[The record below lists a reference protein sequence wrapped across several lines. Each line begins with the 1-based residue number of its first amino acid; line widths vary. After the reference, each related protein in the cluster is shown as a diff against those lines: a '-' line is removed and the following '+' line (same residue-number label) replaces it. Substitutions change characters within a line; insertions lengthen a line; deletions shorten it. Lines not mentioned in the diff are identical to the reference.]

1 MSVVKKSIKNQ
12 PVKNVPLTKKKPSL
26 KTIDKVL
33 KITPDTENVHI
44 PTLDNVNDQID
55 IGVENE
61 IDSDIEE
68 ELLSYGYIPLSNI
81 NIQND
86 EGEISN
92 QYVKALNQMGQK
104 VYILLDLDNIQNLD
118 SDLTLVE
125 TKNGNIIPFSL
136 KSGSLKMAGMDTS
149 ALMFECE
156 DGLCVLSNV
165 MNEED
170 ENLMS
175 TESNFT
181 FVKERNDSAAVV
193 ENYGCYM
200 SYPVVKL
207 SEIRVNN
214 QLVMEGANMVTRKLR
229 NSSYNAYLQDMI
241 HVQNSILELDVQNNA
256 LLALLQVNATKLN
269 ESLATLES
277 WNKYYLEN
285 PPVTDCDIKKHN
297 LIIHNMRIRN
307 DYIAYLICGMKR
319 VAEYKPQIDKLT
331 NGLTEFNEFF
341 NNQFNNLDMATNI

>member
-1 MSVVKKSIKNQ
+1 MSVVKKSILKKPNS
-12 PVKNVPLTKKKPSL
+12 PKKKPSL

-33 KITPDTENVHI
+33 KITPDTEKVNI
-44 PTLDNVNDQID
+44 PTLNDDQVDIIDNEVDD
-55 IGVENE
+55 E
-61 IDSDIEE
+61 IET

-86 EGEISN
+86 HGEIIN
-92 QYVKALNQMGQK
+92 QYIKALNQMGQK
-104 VYILLDLDNIQNLD
+104 VYILLDDDNIQNLD

-136 KSGSLKMAGMDTS
+136 KSGSLKMAGMDT
-149 ALMFECE
+149 AGIAFEC
-156 DGLCVLSNV
+156 DQNGLCVLNNV

-170 ENLMS
+170 ENLTS
-175 TESNFT
+175 VESNFT
-181 FVKERNDSAAVV
+181 FVEERTNSAAVV
-193 ENYGCYM
+193 ENYGCHM

-214 QLVMEGANMVTRKLR
+214 TLVMDGANMVTRKLR

-241 HVQNSILELDVQNNA
+241 HVQSSILELDVQNNA
-256 LLALLQVNATKLN
+256 LLELLQVNAAKLN

-285 PPVTDCDIKKHN
+285 PPQTDCDVKKHN

-331 NGLTEFNEFF
+331 NGIQEFNEFF
-341 NNQFNNLDMATNI
+341 NNQFDNLDMATNI